1 MKFLDLTGLQH
12 FYDKYL
18 RPLKDAAFKNTANN
32 LTTETEGS
40 VLDARQG
47 KVLND
52 LKLSIAKV
60 INNLLTT
67 EEGFALDARQG
78 KVLDDKITELNGN
91 LSFLKHKTVKNGSYE
106 FDCYTY
112 ILDGKKMATIHGS
125 WTGMSSQSSIVGGFS
140 VYTISNLQLSPDDAE
155 LDILKHVS
163 VDFNPGTGGGGTLF
177 IGNYEEFSTTI
188 GLNGHYSQVKALY
201 CIVTSPPRTVKI
213 TWTLKCE
220 LYS

>member
-78 KVLDDKITELNGN
+78 KVLDDKITELNGK
-91 LSFLKHKTVKNGSYE
+91 FEIIAQKKTKDNRINVSAGQKATSYIVIDDIDGYTPVLATVWSSHITTTTSDARIVDDRVMFY
-106 FDCYTY
+106 FD
-112 ILDGKKMATIHGS
+112 AA
-125 WTGMSSQSSIVGGFS
+125 
-140 VYTISNLQLSPDDAE
+140 SNETPETFTA
-155 LDILKHVS
+155 DILYIK
-163 VDFNPGTGGGGTLF
+163 DIL
-177 IGNYEEFSTTI
+177 
-188 GLNGHYSQVKALY
+188 L
-201 CIVTSPPRTVKI
+201 
-213 TWTLKCE
+213 
-220 LYS
+220 

>member
-67 EEGFALDARQG
+67 EAGFALDARQG
-78 KVLDDKITELNGN
+78 KVLDDKITELNGKLEDTHTFSVSDEIN
-91 LSFLKHKTVKNGSYE
+91 TGETWV
-106 FDCYTY
+106 
-112 ILDGKKMATIHGS
+112 DGKKIYRRTFITTEAVSPSNTVTIP
-125 WTGMSSQSSIVGGFS
+125 MSLTNIADTLWIDTQNSYIRSADGGQSYPLPLPRYSGTVNYVGGWCNGAGIRIFS
-140 VYTISNLQLSPDDAE
+140 DSGWNENWEKCVTVRYT
-155 LDILKHVS
+155 K
-163 VDFNPGTGGGGTLF
+163 
-177 IGNYEEFSTTI
+177 
-188 GLNGHYSQVKALY
+188 K
-201 CIVTSPPRTVKI
+201 
-213 TWTLKCE
+213 
-220 LYS
+220 

>member
-1 MKFLDLTGLQH
+1 MKFLDLTGLQY

-67 EEGFALDARQG
+67 EAGFALDARQG

-91 LSFLKHKTVKNGSYE
+91 NYEIDEADDTYGAEKIWYKKYNNGLIEYWGRCSSPAQGAGGQG
-106 FDCYTY
+106 F
-112 ILDGKKMATIHGS
+112 ATINFPVPFKD
-125 WTGMSSQSSIVGGFS
+125 M
-140 VYTISNLQLSPDDAE
+140 
-155 LDILKHVS
+155 
-163 VDFNPGTGGGGTLF
+163 
-177 IGNYEEFSTTI
+177 NY
-188 GLNGHYSQVKALY
+188 
-201 CIVTSPPRTVKI
+201 IVTATSEYADSSTITFETSVQRNSASRAFIYTRTNAGRV
-213 TWTLKCE
+213 TGAWVQWTAKG
-220 LYS
+220 YWK

>member
-1 MKFLDLTGLQH
+1 MKFLDLTGLQY

-32 LTTETEGS
+32 LTTETKGS

-78 KVLDDKITELNGN
+78 KVLDDKITELNGKTYELIEYSN
-91 LSFLKHKTVKNGSYE
+91 GYVKKYNDGTFDSYRITTFESGELSFTVAEGIGYARFTNFGIGI
-106 FDCYTY
+106 T
-112 ILDGKKMATIHGS
+112 ATETTEISGIANNAGIAWLAS
-125 WTGMSSQSSIVGGFS
+125 PSVGTGMD
-140 VYTISNLQLSPDDAE
+140 TINGYIAQ
-155 LDILKHVS
+155 
-163 VDFNPGTGGGGTLF
+163 
-177 IGNYEEFSTTI
+177 IGSDNQRSTT
-188 GLNGHYSQVKALY
+188 LRVH
-201 CIVTSPPRTVKI
+201 VTGK
-213 TWTLKCE
+213 WK
-220 LYS
+220 

>member
-91 LSFLKHKTVKNGSYE
+91 KISKYDVSLAAGEVLTGETFGGKPVYMRLFDIGVLPNNTSKTVDTGITSADYFWIDPTYSIIFSAGAAYPLPYVDPTNIANSIAARLIASGQQVVITTRSNWGTYAG
-106 FDCYTY
+106 FVAVRYT
-112 ILDGKKMATIHGS
+112 K
-125 WTGMSSQSSIVGGFS
+125 Q
-140 VYTISNLQLSPDDAE
+140 
-155 LDILKHVS
+155 
-163 VDFNPGTGGGGTLF
+163 
-177 IGNYEEFSTTI
+177 
-188 GLNGHYSQVKALY
+188 
-201 CIVTSPPRTVKI
+201 
-213 TWTLKCE
+213 
-220 LYS
+220 

>member
-1 MKFLDLTGLQH
+1 MKFLDLTGLQY

-67 EEGFALDARQG
+67 EAGFALDARQG

-91 LSFLKHKTVKNGSYE
+91 LNGIHFEVIESERYYVKKYENGYFESDFKT
-106 FDCYTY
+106 
-112 ILDGKKMATIHGS
+112 
-125 WTGMSSQSSIVGGFS
+125 
-140 VYTISNLQLSPDDAE
+140 QLSPSLGNPLTFQALASGQTIFYRARITNMGIGIKVTEMYSLE
-155 LDILKHVS
+155 LTAQNAGIIWPVS
-163 VDFNPGTGGGGTLF
+163 PSMNANMEAVDTFV
-177 IGNYEEFSTTI
+177 IQQGNDNTRTTTI
-188 GLNGHYSQVKALY
+188 RGR
-201 CIVTSPPRTVKI
+201 VTGK
-213 TWTLKCE
+213 WK
-220 LYS
+220 

>member
-1 MKFLDLTGLQH
+1 MKFLDLTGLQY

-32 LTTETEGS
+32 LTTETKGS

-78 KVLDDKITELNGN
+78 KVLDDKITELNGK
-91 LSFLKHKTVKNGSYE
+91 LKLTHTFSVSDEIDTGEKWV
-106 FDCYTY
+106 
-112 ILDGKKMATIHGS
+112 DGKRI
-125 WTGMSSQSSIVGGFS
+125 
-140 VYTISNLQLSPDDAE
+140 
-155 LDILKHVS
+155 
-163 VDFNPGTGGGGTLF
+163 
-177 IGNYEEFSTTI
+177 
-188 GLNGHYSQVKALY
+188 
-201 CIVTSPPRTVKI
+201 
-213 TWTLKCE
+213 
-220 LYS
+220 

>member
-78 KVLDDKITELNGN
+78 KALDDKITELNGK
-91 LSFLKHKTVKNGSYE
+91 LKLAHTFSVSDEIDTGE
-106 FDCYTY
+106 TWV
-112 ILDGKKMATIHGS
+112 DGKKIYRKVIKTTDAISPNESLALYWDTINCSEIWIDLQNSYIRTSDSG
-125 WTGMSSQSSIVGGFS
+125 Q
-140 VYTISNLQLSPDDAE
+140 VYPLCVQYQDY
-155 LDILKHVS
+155 
-163 VDFNPGTGGGGTLF
+163 F
-177 IGNYEEFSTTI
+177 IGAWV
-188 GLNGHYSQVKALY
+188 NGSGV
-201 CIVTSPPRTVKI
+201 R
-213 TWTLKCE
+213 
-220 LYS
+220 LYSNSGWNEAWTKVITVRYTKV

>member
-78 KVLDDKITELNGN
+78 KVLDDKITKLNGN
-91 LSFLKHKTVKNGSYE
+91 NYELGEGNDTYEGERIWYKKYNNGLIEYWGRCSSPAQGVGGQGYGTVNFPIPFTSVYNYTMNANSEYAGAGTPLFLTGIQRISNSRAYI
-106 FDCYTY
+106 YTY
-112 ILDGKKMATIHGS
+112 
-125 WTGMSSQSSIVGGFS
+125 
-140 VYTISNLQLSPDDAE
+140 
-155 LDILKHVS
+155 
-163 VDFNPGTGGGGTLF
+163 NPYGGG
-177 IGNYEEFSTTI
+177 
-188 GLNGHYSQVKALY
+188 
-201 CIVTSPPRTVKI
+201 IVTGAWICWEAKGY
-213 TWTLKCE
+213 WK
-220 LYS
+220 

>member
-1 MKFLDLTGLQH
+1 MKFLDLTGLQY

-78 KVLDDKITELNGN
+78 KVLDDKITELNGK
-91 LSFLKHKTVKNGSYE
+91 LKLTHTFSVSDEIDTGE
-106 FDCYTY
+106 TWV
-112 ILDGKKMATIHGS
+112 DGKRIYRKVIKT
-125 WTGMSSQSSIVGGFS
+125 TD
-140 VYTISNLQLSPDDAE
+140 TISPNETLSLYWDMINCSEIWIDLQNSY
-155 LDILKHVS
+155 IRS
-163 VDFNPGTGGGGTLF
+163 SNVDRVYPLCVQ
-177 IGNYEEFSTTI
+177 YEGYFV
-188 GLNGHYSQVKALY
+188 GAWVNGAGV
-201 CIVTSPPRTVKI
+201 R
-213 TWTLKCE
+213 
-220 LYS
+220 LYSNSGWNEAWTKVITVRYTKV

>member
-1 MKFLDLTGLQH
+1 MKFLDLTGLQY

-32 LTTETEGS
+32 LTTETKGS

-91 LSFLKHKTVKNGSYE
+91 LNNIKYEPIEDDHYYTKKYDNGYFESDFKTR
-106 FDCYTY
+106 
-112 ILDGKKMATIHGS
+112 
-125 WTGMSSQSSIVGGFS
+125 
-140 VYTISNLQLSPDDAE
+140 ISPE
-155 LDILKHVS
+155 LG
-163 VDFNPGTGGGGTLF
+163 NPLTFQPLASGQTLF
-177 IGNYEEFSTTI
+177 YRARITNMGIGIKATEIFSLELTAQNTGIIWPASPSMNANMAAVDTYVIQQGNDNTRTTTI
-188 GLNGHYSQVKALY
+188 RGR
-201 CIVTSPPRTVKI
+201 VTGK
-213 TWTLKCE
+213 WK
-220 LYS
+220 

>member
-78 KVLDDKITELNGN
+78 KVLDDKITELNGK
-91 LSFLKHKTVKNGSYE
+91 LKLTHTFSVSDEIDTGETWVDGKRIYRKVIKTTDAISPNESLALYWDTINCSEIWIDLQNSYIRSSDSGQVYPLCVQYQDYFVGAWVNGS
-106 FDCYTY
+106 
-112 ILDGKKMATIHGS
+112 GA
-125 WTGMSSQSSIVGGFS
+125 
-140 VYTISNLQLSPDDAE
+140 
-155 LDILKHVS
+155 
-163 VDFNPGTGGGGTLF
+163 
-177 IGNYEEFSTTI
+177 
-188 GLNGHYSQVKALY
+188 
-201 CIVTSPPRTVKI
+201 R
-213 TWTLKCE
+213 
-220 LYS
+220 LYSNSGWNEAWTKVITVRYTKV

>member
-60 INNLLTT
+60 INNLLT
-67 EEGFALDARQG
+67 AY
-78 KVLDDKITELNGN
+78 DKLVIR
-91 LSFLKHKTVKNGSYE
+91 
-106 FDCYTY
+106 
-112 ILDGKKMATIHGS
+112 
-125 WTGMSSQSSIVGGFS
+125 SIMERKS
-140 VYTISNLQLSPDDAE
+140 L
-155 LDILKHVS
+155 
-163 VDFNPGTGGGGTLF
+163 
-177 IGNYEEFSTTI
+177 
-188 GLNGHYSQVKALY
+188 
-201 CIVTSPPRTVKI
+201 
-213 TWTLKCE
+213 
-220 LYS
+220 

>member
-1 MKFLDLTGLQH
+1 MFSAYALTDNTLIITIRRVS
-12 FYDKYL
+12 YL
-18 RPLKDAAFKNTANN
+18 
-32 LTTETEGS
+32 
-40 VLDARQG
+40 
-47 KVLND
+47 
-52 LKLSIAKV
+52 I
-60 INNLLTT
+60 
-67 EEGFALDARQG
+67 
-78 KVLDDKITELNGN
+78 GN